1 MYGLPENFDGS
12 FLIGRNLEMICFN
25 ANQIYLHFDGQVT
38 ITIEGTFSHQHAQS
52 ESDTA
57 VISVPV
63 SQSDLM
69 QLLEHQISAISGD
82 KDGTLTLVFDDGQIL
97 RCYDQ
102 FPDYESYQIR
112 HGDKVI
118 IV

>member
-12 FLIGRNLEMICFN
+12 FLIGRTLEMICFN

-38 ITIEGTFSHQHAQS
+38 ITIEGSFSHQRAQS
-52 ESDTA
+52 GSDTQ
-57 VISVPV
+57 VLSVPV
-63 SQSDLM
+63 SESDLM
-69 QLLEHQISAISGD
+69 QLLEHKITGVSGE

-97 RCYDQ
+97 KCYDQ
-102 FPDYESYQIR
+102 LPNYESYQIR
-112 HGDKVI
+112 HGEKVI